1 MMSEIPST
9 VLRVDASGRYDN
21 SNSRNLA
28 DDLIGRW
35 RQQAPRMTLLRH
47 DLAEGVP
54 FVNGAWI
61 EANFTPEEQR
71 TEAQQ
76 TTLTLSDRFVADLF
90 AADTILIA
98 SPIYNFSV
106 PASLKAWID
115 MVCRARKTFRYTEN
129 GPIGLLENKRAILII
144 ASGGTELGSEID
156 FATPYLLHILKF
168 IGVTDVKIVAAD
180 RLMFDAES
188 KLEAAR
194 RKLNELPHP
203 AAGLSV

>member
-1 MMSEIPST
+1 MMSAIPST

-21 SNSRNLA
+21 SSSRNLA

-35 RQQAPRMTLLRH
+35 RQQAPHMTLLRH

-71 TEAQQ
+71 TEAQR

-129 GPIGLLENKRAILII
+129 GPAGLLENKRAILII

-168 IGVTDVKIVAAD
+168 IGVTDVEIVAAD
-180 RLMFDAES
+180 RLMFDGDS

-194 RKLNELPHP
+194 QKLDELSHP

>member
-1 MMSEIPST
+1 MMSAIPSA
-9 VLRVDASGRYDN
+9 VLRVDASGRYEN
-21 SNSRNLA
+21 SNSRLLA
-28 DDLIGRW
+28 DELIGRW
-35 RQQAPRMTLLRH
+35 HQQEPRMTLVRH

-54 FVNGAWI
+54 FVNCAWI

-76 TTLTLSDRFVADLF
+76 TTLALSNHFVADLF

-115 MVCRARKTFRYTEN
+115 LVCRARKTFRYTEN
-129 GPIGLLENKRAILII
+129 GPMGLLENKRAILII
-144 ASGGTELGSEID
+144 ASAGTELGSEID

-168 IGVTDVKIVAAD
+168 IGVTDVEIVAAD
-180 RLMFDAES
+180 RLMFDGES
-188 KLEAAR
+188 KLQAAR
-194 RKLNELPHP
+194 RKLNDLGGP
-203 AAGLSV
+203 AAGLSA